1 MLQSQR
7 SHYNPLQLDLFSHNL
22 QHLHSCFVG
31 GPSLRI
37 SRGRRKACRECGGG
51 GEEEERSAQLWGKIQ
66 REHIPNHPANNGNGK
81 MREKVGTRRIRDE
94 QHKSQNAETRTRW
107 RSVQQDNSANIINTN
122 YDGAQTGTQ
131 YSTSIN
137 QDRSWEGSWDKESES
152 GQLETSRAGWNSVWV
167 L

>member
-1 MLQSQR
+1 MPLQKTLTLVPVLIFKNRIFVHGKATSTCYCRVTVAKIALQSTTAG
-7 SHYNPLQLDLFSHNL
+7 SLQFFQSFEDEVCHNL

-51 GEEEERSAQLWGKIQ
+51 GEEEERSAQLWGEIQ

-107 RSVQQDNSANIINTN
+107 RA
-122 YDGAQTGTQ
+122 YHRKAQ
-131 YSTSIN
+131 I
-137 QDRSWEGSWDKESES
+137 
-152 GQLETSRAGWNSVWV
+152 
-167 L
+167 

>member
-1 MLQSQR
+1 M
-7 SHYNPLQLDLFSHNL
+7 
-22 QHLHSCFVG
+22 
-31 GPSLRI
+31 
-37 SRGRRKACRECGGG
+37 
-51 GEEEERSAQLWGKIQ
+51 GEIQ

-107 RSVQQDNSANIINTN
+107 RGVQQDNSANINNTN

-137 QDRSWEGSWDKESES
+137 RDRSWEGSWDKESES